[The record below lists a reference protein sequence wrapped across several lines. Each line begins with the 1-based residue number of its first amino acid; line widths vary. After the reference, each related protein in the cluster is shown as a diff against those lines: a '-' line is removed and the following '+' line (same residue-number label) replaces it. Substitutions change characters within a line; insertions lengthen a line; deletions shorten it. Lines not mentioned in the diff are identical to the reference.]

1 MSKLSQM
8 LAGAAWARGLAPEE
22 RQRVERETSSRVYP
36 KGSYVFRVGEIV
48 DYWMGI
54 VEGLAKMTIG
64 LSDGASTSFV
74 AVGPGSWFGEGSVI
88 KRAPRGYDGVTLRET
103 EIALMPRA
111 TFMWLLERNFAFNR
125 FVIDQ
130 LNERLLQ
137 FIALAQRDRLLDPTA
152 RVALS
157 LASLFNPQLSPGIET
172 ALVMSQDEI
181 AELAGLSRQ
190 RTNEALKVLAEK
202 GLLRTEH
209 ISVTILDLNGLQR
222 FRA

>member
-36 KGSYVFRVGEIV
+36 KGSYIFRVGEVV

-202 GLLRTEH
+202 GLLRTER
-209 ISVTILDLNGLQR
+209 IGVTILDLNGLQR